1 MEPTKKTKDF
11 TLEERREYNRLSK
24 QRQRQRERKQ
34 REQNIEEQEIEET
47 AAEYQ
52 TKNLHFFGEE
62 SPGVDAKTHDS
73 ELKIHRE
80 FLRAMDQP
88 DVQPGETLRQLAKRT
103 WEAWLNQ
110 TTSWTCSGDE
120 RKPNPPDAFLTSFN
134 RTKQKF
140 DGLHGF
146 DGTHWRNETFENI
159 WRPPKDCTGDEPIDV
174 STLPPLPHRQS
185 MSELKHSPIK

>member
-62 SPGVDAKTHDS
+62 SPG
-73 ELKIHRE
+73 R
-80 FLRAMDQP
+80 
-88 DVQPGETLRQLAKRT
+88 
-103 WEAWLNQ
+103 
-110 TTSWTCSGDE
+110 
-120 RKPNPPDAFLTSFN
+120 
-134 RTKQKF
+134 
-140 DGLHGF
+140 
-146 DGTHWRNETFENI
+146 
-159 WRPPKDCTGDEPIDV
+159 
-174 STLPPLPHRQS
+174 
-185 MSELKHSPIK
+185 